1 MTNLPLDFKAH
12 ARDRLQGIWA
22 AVPTPFTPSFAI
34 DEAGLLK
41 NLHHWFVDLGISGLF
56 VCGKQGEFFSMSVAE
71 RKRVCDIAVAAA
83 REYRPSGGIMMSC
96 SDQNLDTVIELAKHA
111 EHAGAD
117 YIVVHAP
124 MLHFGQNIDST
135 VREYY
140 RYIASQ
146 VNIGVV
152 MWSHPDA
159 GYVLS
164 PETCA
169 RIAAECR
176 NVVAI
181 KYSVDRKMYAELTEM
196 TRDSLIVSTASETE
210 WLDNIIELGWRLYL
224 CSIPPVLYQT
234 KADRRMQQYTELA
247 FQGRFEE
254 ARQIRD
260 SLDPVR
266 HAIAVSR
273 APGTPHA
280 QQKYWQEL
288 LGQVGGPV
296 RRPLLPLSESERAA
310 IRRAFEQSGLSIHP
324 EVQSASA

>member
-1 MTNLPLDFKAH
+1 MINPATDFKAL
-12 ARDRLQGIWA
+12 ARDRLHGVWA
-22 AVPTPFTPSFAI
+22 AVPTPFTPSLVI
-34 DEAGLLK
+34 DEAGLRR
-41 NLHHWFVDLGISGLF
+41 NLRHWFVDLGIAGLF
-56 VCGKQGEFFSMSVAE
+56 ICGKQGEFFSLSLAE
-71 RKRVCDIAVAAA
+71 RKRVCEIAVAAA
-83 REYRPSGGIMMSC
+83 REHGATGGIMMSV
-96 SDQNLDTVIELAKHA
+96 SDQNLDTVIELARHA

-124 MLHFGQNIDST
+124 MLHFGKDIDTT

-140 RYIASQ
+140 RHIASH
-146 VNIGVV
+146 VNLPVV

-169 RIAAECR
+169 AIAAECR

-181 KYSVDRKMYAELTEM
+181 KYSVPREMYARLSRMASEY
-196 TRDSLIVSTASETE
+196 LIVSTSSETE

-224 CSIPPVLYQT
+224 CSIPPILYQT
-234 KADRRMQQYTELA
+234 RTDRRMHEYTQLA

-254 ARQIRD
+254 ARRVRD

-266 HAIAVSR
+266 KAIAHSR

-288 LGQVGGPV
+288 LGQAGGPV
-296 RRPLLPLSESERAA
+296 RRPLLQLGESERAA
-310 IRRAFEQSGLSIHP
+310 IRHAFGESGLSAAP
-324 EVQSASA
+324 

>member
-1 MTNLPLDFKAH
+1 MTNLPLDFKAR

-34 DEAGLLK
+34 DEAGFRK
-41 NLHHWFVDLGISGLF
+41 NLRHWIVDLSIAGLF

-71 RKRVCDIAVAAA
+71 RKRVCEVAVAAA

-111 EHAGAD
+111 EHTGAD

-135 VREYY
+135 VCEYY
-140 RYIASQ
+140 RHIASQ
-146 VNIGVV
+146 VGIGLV

-159 GYVLS
+159 GYVMS

-181 KYSVDRKMYAELTEM
+181 KYSVAREMYADLTDM
-196 TRDSLIVSTASETE
+196 ARDSLIVSTASETD

-224 CSIPPVLYQT
+224 CSIPPILYQT
-234 KADRRMQQYTELA
+234 KTDRRMQQYTELA

-254 ARQIRD
+254 ARRIRD

-266 HAIAVSR
+266 QAIASSR
-273 APGTPHA
+273 TPGTPHA

-288 LGQVGGPV
+288 LGQAGGPV

-310 IRRAFEQSGLSIHP
+310 IRRAFEQSGLAMHP
-324 EVQSASA
+324 RMQSTSV

>member
-1 MTNLPLDFKAH
+1 MINPATDFKAL
-12 ARDRLQGIWA
+12 ARDRLHGVWA
-22 AVPTPFTPSFAI
+22 AVPTPFTPSLGI
-34 DEAGLLK
+34 DEDGLRR
-41 NLHHWFVDLGISGLF
+41 NLRHWFVDLGIAGLF
-56 VCGKQGEFFSMSVAE
+56 ICGKQGEFFSLSVAE
-71 RKRVCDIAVAAA
+71 RKRVCEIAVAAA
-83 REYRPSGGIMMSC
+83 REHGATGGIMMSV
-96 SDQNLDTVIELAKHA
+96 SDQNLDTVIELARHA

-124 MLHFGQNIDST
+124 MLHFGKDIDST

-140 RYIASQ
+140 RHIASQ
-146 VNIGVV
+146 VNLGVV

-169 RIAAECR
+169 AIAAECR

-181 KYSVDRKMYAELTEM
+181 KYSVPREMYARLSRMASEY
-196 TRDSLIVSTASETE
+196 LIVSTSSETE

-224 CSIPPVLYQT
+224 CSIPPILYQT
-234 KADRRMQQYTELA
+234 RTDRRMHQYTQLA

-254 ARQIRD
+254 ARRVRD

-266 HAIAVSR
+266 KAIADSR

-288 LGQVGGPV
+288 LGQAGGPV
-296 RRPLLPLSESERAA
+296 RRPLLQLSESERAV
-310 IRRAFEQSGLSIHP
+310 IRHAFGQCGLSVPHMERTDAP
-324 EVQSASA
+324 

>member
-1 MTNLPLDFKAH
+1 MINPPLDFKAH

-22 AVPTPFTPSFAI
+22 AVPTPFTPSLAL
-34 DEAGLLK
+34 DEAGLRK
-41 NLHHWFVDLGISGLF
+41 NLHHWFVDLGIAGLF

-71 RKRVCDIAVAAA
+71 RKRVCAIAVAAA

-146 VNIGVV
+146 VDIGVV
-152 MWSHPDA
+152 MWSHPDS

-164 PETCA
+164 TETCA

-181 KYSVDRKMYAELTEM
+181 KYSVPRKMYAELTEM
-196 TRDSLIVSTASETE
+196 ARDNLIVSTASETE

-224 CSIPPVLYQT
+224 CSIPPILYQT
-234 KADRRMQQYTELA
+234 KTDHRMRQYTELA

-254 ARQIRD
+254 ARRIRD

-266 HAIAVSR
+266 HAIEGSR

-296 RRPLLPLSESERAA
+296 RRPLLALSESERAA
-310 IRRAFEQSGLSIHP
+310 IRRAFGQSGLSSHP
-324 EVQSASA
+324 KVQSASA

>member
-22 AVPTPFTPSFAI
+22 AVPTPFMPSFAI
-34 DEAGLLK
+34 DEAGLRK
-41 NLHHWFVDLGISGLF
+41 NLHHWFVDLAIAGLF

-124 MLHFGQNIDST
+124 MLHFGQNIDNT

-140 RYIASQ
+140 RHIASQ

-152 MWSHPDA
+152 MWSHPDS

-181 KYSVDRKMYAELTEM
+181 KYSVPRKMYAELTEM
-196 TRDSLIVSTASETE
+196 TRDSLIVSTSSETE
-210 WLDNIIELGWRLYL
+210 WLDNIMELGWRLYL
-224 CSIPPVLYQT
+224 CSIPPILYQT
-234 KADRRMQQYTELA
+234 KTDRRMQQYTGLA

-254 ARQIRD
+254 ARRIRD
-260 SLDPVR
+260 SLDAVR
-266 HAIAVSR
+266 HAMAASR

-324 EVQSASA
+324 DAQSASA

>member
-1 MTNLPLDFKAH
+1 MTNPPLDYKAR
-12 ARDRLQGIWA
+12 ARDRLTGIWA
-22 AVPTPFTPSFAI
+22 AVPTPFTPAYAL
-34 DEAGLLK
+34 DEAGLQK
-41 NLHHWFVDLGISGLF
+41 NLRHWFVDLGIAGLF
-56 VCGKQGEFFSMSVAE
+56 VCGKQGEFFSMSIAE
-71 RKRVCDIAVAAA
+71 RKRVCEIAVTAA

-96 SDQNLDTVIELAKHA
+96 SDQNLDTVIELAQHA

-124 MLHFGQNIDST
+124 MLHFGREIDTT

-159 GYVLS
+159 GYLLS

-181 KYSVDRKMYAELTEM
+181 KYSVPRKMYAELTEM
-196 TRDSLIVSTASETE
+196 TRDSLIVSTSSEAE

-224 CSIPPVLYQT
+224 CSIPPILVQT
-234 KADRRMQQYTELA
+234 KTDRRMQQYTDLA
-247 FQGRFEE
+247 LQGRLEE
-254 ARQIRD
+254 ARRIRD

-266 HAIAVSR
+266 QALASSR

-288 LGQVGGPV
+288 LGQAGGPV
-296 RRPLLPLSESERAA
+296 RRPLLQLAETERAR
-310 IRRAFEQSGLSIHP
+310 IRSAFAQSGLSGHP
-324 EVQSASA
+324 EVQSAGA

>member
-1 MTNLPLDFKAH
+1 MTVLPPDHKTS
-12 ARDRLQGIWA
+12 ARDRLKGIWA
-22 AVPTPFTPSFAI
+22 AVPTPFTPSLAL
-34 DEAGLLK
+34 DEGGLRQ
-41 NLHHWFVDLGISGLF
+41 NLHHWFVDLGIAGLF
-56 VCGKQGEFFSMSVAE
+56 ICGKQGEFFSMSTPE

-96 SDQNLDTVIELAKHA
+96 SDQNLDTVIELAQYA

-124 MLHFGQNIDST
+124 MLHFGHDIDTT

-140 RYIASQ
+140 RHIASQ

-152 MWSHPDA
+152 MWSHSDA
-159 GYVLS
+159 GYLLS

-169 RIAAECR
+169 SIAAECP

-181 KYSVDRKMYAELTEM
+181 KYSVPRKMYAELTEM
-196 TRDSLIVSTASETE
+196 TRDTLIVSTSSETE
-210 WLDNIIELGWRLYL
+210 WLDNIIELGWQLYL
-224 CSIPPVLYQT
+224 CSIPPIVMQT
-234 KADRRMQQYTELA
+234 KTDRRMQHYTELA

-254 ARQIRD
+254 ARRVRD
-260 SLDPVR
+260 SLEPVR
-266 HAIAVSR
+266 QALAASR

-296 RRPLLPLSESERAA
+296 RRPLLQLTESERVA
-310 IRRAFEQSGLSIHP
+310 IRHAFAKSGLSVYP
-324 EVQSASA
+324 QVRSARV

>member
-1 MTNLPLDFKAH
+1 MINPPLDFKAR
-12 ARDRLQGIWA
+12 ARDCLQGIWA

-34 DEAGLLK
+34 DEAGLGT
-41 NLHHWFVDLGISGLF
+41 NLRHWFLDLGIAGLF

-71 RKRVCDIAVAAA
+71 RKRVCEIAVAAA

-124 MLHFGQNIDST
+124 MLHFGHDIDST
-135 VREYY
+135 VRAYY
-140 RYIASQ
+140 RRIASQ

-169 RIAAECR
+169 RIANDCR

-181 KYSVDRKMYAELTEM
+181 KYSVARKMYAELTDM
-196 TRDSLIVSTASETE
+196 TRDSLIVSTASESD

-224 CSIPPVLYQT
+224 CSIPPILYQT

-254 ARQIRD
+254 ARRIRD
-260 SLDPVR
+260 SLEPVR
-266 HAIAVSR
+266 HAIEVSR

-296 RRPLLPLSESERAA
+296 RRPLLQLSDLERAA
-310 IRRAFEQSGLSIHP
+310 IRRAFSHSGLCSHP
-324 EVQSASA
+324 QQSASA